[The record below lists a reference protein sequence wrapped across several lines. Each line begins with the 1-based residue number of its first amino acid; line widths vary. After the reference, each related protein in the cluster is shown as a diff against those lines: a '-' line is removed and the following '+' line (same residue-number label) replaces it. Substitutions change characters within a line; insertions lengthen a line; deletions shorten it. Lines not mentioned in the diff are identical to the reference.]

1 MMMKRE
7 KDKRK
12 EWIFVRER
20 RKDKK
25 KESERNKDKK
35 NINNELPIKNLSST
49 SIKAQN
55 KSCLEKQV
63 NSLKEQIGIVNLN
76 KQRGLSTKEST

>member
-1 MMMKRE
+1 MDICKRA
-7 KDKRK
+7 
-12 EWIFVRER
+12 
-20 RKDKK
+20 KK

-63 NSLKEQIGIVNLN
+63 KSLKEQIGIVNLN
-76 KQRGLSTKEST
+76 KQRGLSTNEST

>member
-1 MMMKRE
+1 MN
-7 KDKRK
+7 
-12 EWIFVRER
+12 VRER

-35 NINNELPIKNLSST
+35 NINNELSMRNLSST

-76 KQRGLSTKEST
+76 KQILAVYLE